1 MRTTHASPEPTDGR
15 LWVST
20 SADGPLLHIQGLTKD
35 FRGLRAL
42 DSYHL
47 ELNAGE
53 VLGVIGPNGAGKT
66 TLFNLITGMLR
77 PTSGRVVW
85 QNRDITHLNPD
96 VIARTFQNIRLFT
109 SMSVL
114 DNVKSALQLHRPVDV
129 ASVLVSAPH
138 FLRSEAKLH
147 SDALEILEVFGLER
161 YQASPARNL
170 SYGDQRRLEMARA
183 LATQP
188 QLLLLDEPTVGMN
201 PSESRELLSL
211 IRSLHQQYR
220 LTIVLVA
227 HDMQLVM
234 GLCQRLQVLT
244 NGMTIA
250 EGEPS
255 QVRSHPRVIEAYL
268 GRVHT
273 NAEVA

>member
-1 MRTTHASPEPTDGR
+1 VDAMHVAPDAGNRTLVQIR
-15 LWVST
+15 
-20 SADGPLLHIQGLTKD
+20 GLTKD

-47 ELNAGE
+47 DLCAGE
-53 VLGVIGPNGAGKT
+53 ILGVIGPNGAGKT

-77 PTSGRVVW
+77 PTAGQIVW
-85 QNRDITHLNPD
+85 QNRDITRLSPD
-96 VIARTFQNIRLFT
+96 AIARLGIARTFQNIRLFA

-114 DNVKSALQLHRPVDV
+114 DNVKTGLQLHRSVDV
-129 ASVLVSAPH
+129 PSVLTSAPH
-138 FLRSEAKLH
+138 FLRSESALH
-147 SDALEILEVFGLER
+147 TEAMQILEFFGLER
-161 YQASPARNL
+161 HRTYAAGNL

-188 QLLLLDEPTVGMN
+188 RLLLLDEPTVGMN
-201 PSESRELLSL
+201 PRESTELLGL
-211 IRSLHQQYR
+211 IRLLHERYQ

-234 GLCQRLQVLT
+234 RLCRRLQVLN
-244 NGMTIA
+244 NGRLIA

-255 QVRSHPRVIEAYL
+255 RVRSHPQVIEAYL

-273 NAEVA
+273 NADAA